1 MKKTFF
7 YFILI
12 NLGLCVNIFAQTRKD
27 DIKDKKELKFL
38 EDIEINKNYP
48 KIISSSSKKS
58 TRSIKITPLIED
70 VTSSSVEIENTTL
83 IQFKYAQ
90 LLDVEVESLK
100 NNKLYLL
107 IDQWL
112 DTRYSYGGSDK
123 SGIDCSSFAGI
134 VEKEIYA
141 HDLPRNSRQQYKA
154 CEKISIAD
162 ANEGDLVFFNTRG
175 GVSHVGVY
183 LANGYF
189 VHASTSSGV
198 IISNLE
204 ENYYKERFLSAGRV
218 STEGE
223 EN

>member
-1 MKKTFF
+1 M
-7 YFILI
+7 
-12 NLGLCVNIFAQTRKD
+12 
-27 DIKDKKELKFL
+27 
-38 EDIEINKNYP
+38 
-48 KIISSSSKKS
+48 
-58 TRSIKITPLIED
+58 
-70 VTSSSVEIENTTL
+70 
-83 IQFKYAQ
+83 IQFKYAII
-90 LLDVEVESLK
+90 LNTEVESLK
-100 NNKLYLL
+100 NKKLYRF

-123 SGIDCSSFAGI
+123 SGIDCSSFAGRL
-134 VEKEIYA
+134 EKEIYN

-154 CEKISIAD
+154 CDKISIAD
-162 ANEGDLVFFNTRG
+162 AAEGDLVFFNTRG

-218 STEGE
+218 TENVE